1 MANRFSVEAVFKAVD
16 DITAPVS
23 RMQSQ
28 MEKFTRNAAGGIHRA
43 NSALSSFSSG
53 LLSMG
58 KNALVWG
65 GTAIVAGGTALGL
78 ALDDVSEKAEK
89 LLMVT
94 DRIGFPIDKFQEW
107 QYVAEQSG
115 IDMDEFSKS
124 MGKFTK
130 NLGEA
135 KLGGGALFTT
145 LEKANPSLLRQLR
158 NTKDVSKAFEIYI
171 GFMGKTKD
179 KTLQTAFATAAFG
192 KEGAKMIN
200 MLTEGT
206 DAIEALRQEQRENG
220 IITREQAVDAESYG
234 DAVNAL
240 KRAFGGLITQIL
252 LPLFP
257 IMTDI
262 LGAFREFIVT
272 NKELIKTKVTEFVAK
287 LADNFMTFMNTLK
300 ETENANQ
307 LLTKTA
313 EIIMQIYDGFVFL
326 AKHGATIATFI
337 AGIVALNAAL
347 KTIELSMLAVNL
359 VMSLNPIGLI
369 VIAVAALIAG
379 IATLVVWVDDLLDG
393 FGKMPEILQNVLAPF
408 WLLLKAIQ
416 YIKEN
421 IGVVFEASDKI
432 GKAIGGAFDDASSK
446 FNQFKAFVGLG
457 TEDAQ
462 QSNPAPQ
469 PQMISP
475 QERVSRSIEESKFVN
490 MAELIIKDET
500 KRSEFKGSLG
510 NNIKMS
516 TSGGF

>member
-53 LLSMG
+53 LLSVG
-58 KNALVWG
+58 KNAAVWG
-65 GTAIVAGGTALGL
+65 GAAIIAGVTALTL
-78 ALDDVSEKAEK
+78 ALGDVSDQAEK

-94 DRIGFPIDKFQEW
+94 DRVGFPIEQFQEW
-107 QYVAEQSG
+107 QYVAEQSS

-124 MGKFTK
+124 IGKFTK

-135 KLGGGALFTT
+135 KLGGGALFST
-145 LEKANPSLLRQLR
+145 LEKSNPSLLRQLR
-158 NTKDVSKAFEIYI
+158 NTKDVSKAFEMYI

-206 DAIEALRQEQRENG
+206 DAIEELRKEQRENG
-220 IITREQAVDAESYG
+220 IITRDQAADAESYG
-234 DAVNAL
+234 DAINAL
-240 KRAFGGLITQIL
+240 KRSFTGLITQIL

-287 LADNFMTFMNTLK
+287 LADNFMNFMETLK
-300 ETENANQ
+300 DVENANN
-307 LLTKTA
+307 LLTKTSD
-313 EIIMQIYDGFVFL
+313 IIMQVYNGFVFL
-326 AKHGATIATFI
+326 TEHGAAISEFV
-337 AGIVALNAAL
+337 AGLVILNATL
-347 KTIELSMLAVNL
+347 KTIEISMLAVNL
-359 VMSLNPIGLI
+359 AMSLNPIGLI
-369 VIAVAALIAG
+369 VIAIAALIAG
-379 IATLVVWVDDLLDG
+379 ITSLVVWVDDLLEG
-393 FGKMPEILQNVLAPF
+393 FGKMPETLQNVLAPI
-408 WLLLKAIQ
+408 WLLLKAIK
-416 YIKEN
+416 YIKDN
-421 IGVVFEASDKI
+421 FGSIFGNSGTFKI
-432 GKAIGGAFDDASSK
+432 EEPRI
-446 FNQFKAFVGLG
+446 
-457 TEDAQ
+457 EDAYN
-462 QSNPAPQ
+462 SYNAPKEMMGLRTGEAPQ
-469 PQMISP
+469 YYAPESQMISP
-475 QERVSRSIEESKFVN
+475 QERVSRSIEENNTVN
-490 MAELIIKDET
+490 RAELIIKDET
-500 KRSEFKGSLG
+500 KRSEFRGSLG
-510 NNIKMS
+510 SNMKMS